1 MTRMI
6 MDNIN
11 WTCKAFYELS
21 LDELYDIL
29 FLRQE
34 VFVVEQDCPYID
46 TDYKD
51 QKGWH
56 ICAHLDGV
64 LVAYTRILP
73 KGISYKDYASIGR
86 VITSS
91 KIRGKG
97 IGRPLMEKSI
107 QYTYQL
113 LGKQQIKISAQNHLR
128 KYYGSLG
135 FVPVGEIY
143 DEDGIPHI
151 AMILGI

>member
-1 MTRMI
+1 MI
-6 MDNIN
+6 QLR
-11 WTCKAFYELS
+11 WKCKPFRQLS
-21 LDELYDIL
+21 LDELYEIL

-46 TDYKD
+46 TDFKD
-51 QKGWH
+51 QPAWH
-56 ICAHLDGV
+56 LCGYNQDGD
-64 LVAYTRILP
+64 LVAYTRLLP
-73 KGISYKDYASIGR
+73 KGISYPDYISIGR

-97 IGRPLMEKSI
+97 MGRELMEISINKAKKLFGKSP
-107 QYTYQL
+107 
-113 LGKQQIKISAQNHLR
+113 IKISAQNHLR

-135 FVPVGEIY
+135 FEPVGEIY

-151 AMILGI
+151 SMILPC